1 LVRISAG
8 TLDILIVQFL
18 HQTSERLPQLRDK
31 KFWEE
36 LIAYFP
42 GYDTDHIGNEAS
54 NNSSIV
60 ACLFVTAVMFLPS
73 RCLAT
78 IGGYFYRAVA

>member
-1 LVRISAG
+1 MKCVNVRIRE
-8 TLDILIVQFL
+8 LDMEEWDI
-18 HQTSERLPQLRDK
+18 

-42 GYDTDHIGNEAS
+42 WYDTGHIENDAF

-60 ACLFVTAVMFLPS
+60 ACVFVIAVMFLPS
-73 RCLAT
+73 RFLAT
-78 IGGYFYRAVA
+78 IGDFYQNVT